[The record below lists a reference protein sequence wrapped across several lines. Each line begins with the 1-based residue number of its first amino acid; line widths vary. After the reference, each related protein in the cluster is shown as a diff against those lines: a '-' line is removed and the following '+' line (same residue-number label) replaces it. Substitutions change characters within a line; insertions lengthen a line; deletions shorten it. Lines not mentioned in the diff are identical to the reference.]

1 MLAFMETTLNQ
12 DEVFFA
18 LEPPLRRQLLGLLA
32 RGKPLSVSE
41 MAEETRR
48 DTDLVSKHL
57 RVMRDAGI
65 VASERDAGRDGRR
78 QVYEIPDQFAAAPG
92 TVDFGFCVLRFS

>member
-32 RGKPLSVSE
+32 RGKPLTVSE
-41 MAEETRR
+41 MAEETQR
-48 DTDLVSKHL
+48 DPDLVSKHL

-65 VASERDAGRDGRR
+65 VTSERDTGRDGRM
-78 QVYEIPDQFAAAPG
+78 QVYEIPDQFVTEPG
-92 TVDFGFCVLRFS
+92 TVDLGFCVLRF